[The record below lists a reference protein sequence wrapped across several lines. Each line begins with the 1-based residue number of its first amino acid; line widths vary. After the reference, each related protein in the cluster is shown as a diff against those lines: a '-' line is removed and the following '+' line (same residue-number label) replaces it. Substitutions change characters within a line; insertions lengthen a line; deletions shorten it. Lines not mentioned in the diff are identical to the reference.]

1 MEQSVDDGARTNRP
15 DSMDDGRTVYWR
27 TLFGIQQVDPRF
39 ELRGAES
46 PVDQEIIRN
55 PDRNNGGAAY
65 LNWLRAK
72 EKQSSRN
79 TDVVRE
85 TLKTVPAYEGGRSWM

>member
-55 PDRNNGGAAY
+55 PDRNNGGRC
-65 LNWLRAK
+65 LPQLVTRK
-72 EKQSSRN
+72 G
-79 TDVVRE
+79 E
-85 TLKTVPAYEGGRSWM
+85 TIEQKY